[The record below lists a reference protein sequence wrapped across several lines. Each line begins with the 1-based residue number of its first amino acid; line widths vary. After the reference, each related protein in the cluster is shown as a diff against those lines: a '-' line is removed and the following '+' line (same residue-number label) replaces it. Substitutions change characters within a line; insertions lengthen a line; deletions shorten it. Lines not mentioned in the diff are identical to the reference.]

1 MGLVP
6 CIHQICNSET
16 PTENLLGLL
25 RATDRCRAYGCEQS
39 WPKGCCPSS
48 PAHPNPSAR
57 AGGAF
62 LTSHSLQAACIP
74 SPSWG
79 WSAADSQREKSKK
92 LHNSERRK
100 EGKLRQ
106 GQTAVGFNFI
116 TCQHCFS
123 SSFCLSFCRLLTG
136 PTSKALLLGTLSQQT
151 RKPLWN
157 SLCTALSTIH
167 LFLTIIS
174 GPPQPCKHKI
184 YNVLWGLFSH
194 FCCQFLWPILLLI

>member
-1 MGLVP
+1 MQSLWVWAELP
-6 CIHQICNSET
+6 K
-16 PTENLLGLL
+16 GLL
-25 RATDRCRAYGCEQS
+25 SFTCTPQPFCQDRGVHFLPATPCRQLAF
-39 WPKGCCPSS
+39 PHPAKGEVQ
-48 PAHPNPSAR
+48 
-57 AGGAF
+57 
-62 LTSHSLQAACIP
+62 LTHK
-74 SPSWG
+74 
-79 WSAADSQREKSKK
+79 EKKSKK

-100 EGKLRQ
+100 EGKHRQ

-116 TCQHCFS
+116 MCQHCFS

-157 SLCTALSTIH
+157 SSCTALSTIH

-184 YNVLWGLFSH
+184 YNVLWELFSH
-194 FCCQFLWPILLLI
+194 FCHQFLWPILLLI